1 MIGEGSEIALPGMLR
16 RMNRSPSMTMTAAAF
31 VTGLTLL
38 VTACTGT
45 GSGSPDGKKNDASQ
59 QNAGASGKGDG
70 KSGATGQDADKAL
83 QVRKCLREHGIDAP
97 DPQPGQDPRG
107 MTLGTGSEDPETLKK
122 AFEACGMQAPG
133 TGEMPQEEK
142 DKALK
147 WAKCMRDNGVN
158 IPDPEFKGNAMSA
171 TKIPEGQEQA
181 FEAAQKKCQAA

>member
-1 MIGEGSEIALPGMLR
+1 
-16 RMNRSPSMTMTAAAF
+16 MNRSSSTTMTAAGV
-31 VTGLTLL
+31 VTGLALL
-38 VTACTGT
+38 VTGCTGT
-45 GSGSPDGKKNDASQ
+45 GTSGGGKDATG

-70 KSGATGQDADKAL
+70 KSGAGQDADKAL

-107 MTLGTGSEDPETLKK
+107 MTLGTGSEDPEAVKK

-133 TGEMPQEEK
+133 TGEMPQEDK

-158 IPDPEFKGNAMSA
+158 IPDPDFKGNAMGA

-181 FEAAQKKCQAA
+181 FAEAQKKCQAA

>member
-1 MIGEGSEIALPGMLR
+1 
-16 RMNRSPSMTMTAAAF
+16 MNRSSTMTMTAAGV
-31 VTGLTLL
+31 VTGLALL

-45 GSGSPDGKKNDASQ
+45 GSSGGGKDATG

-70 KSGATGQDADKAL
+70 KAGAGQDADKAL
-83 QVRKCLREHGIDAP
+83 RVRKCLREHGIDAP

-107 MTLGTGSEDPETLKK
+107 MTLGTGGEDPEALKK

-133 TGEMPQEEK
+133 TGEMPQADK

-158 IPDPEFKGNAMSA
+158 VPDPEFKGNAMSS

-181 FEAAQKKCQAA
+181 FEEAQKKCQAA

>member
-1 MIGEGSEIALPGMLR
+1 
-16 RMNRSPSMTMTAAAF
+16 MNRSSTMTMTAAAV
-31 VTGLTLL
+31 VTGLALL

-45 GSGSPDGKKNDASQ
+45 GTSSGGGKPDSAQ
-59 QNAGASGKGDG
+59 QNAGASGNGGGNGNGNGGG
-70 KSGATGQDADKAL
+70 KDADKAL

-107 MTLGTGSEDPETLKK
+107 MTLGTGSEDPEAVKK

-133 TGEMPQEEK
+133 TGEMPQADK

-147 WAKCMRDNGVN
+147 WAKCMRDNGVDV
-158 IPDPEFKGNAMSA
+158 PDPEFKGNAMGA

-181 FEAAQKKCQAA
+181 FAEAQKKCQAA

>member
-1 MIGEGSEIALPGMLR
+1 
-16 RMNRSPSMTMTAAAF
+16 MNRSSSMTMTAAGV
-31 VTGLTLL
+31 VTGLALL
-38 VTACTGT
+38 VTACTGSGTSGGGKDAT
-45 GSGSPDGKKNDASQ
+45 GRS
-59 QNAGASGKGDG
+59 AGASGKGDG
-70 KSGATGQDADKAL
+70 KSGAGQDADKAL

-107 MTLGTGSEDPETLKK
+107 MTLGTGSEDPEAVTK

-133 TGEMPQEEK
+133 TGEMPQEDK

-158 IPDPEFKGNAMSA
+158 IPDPDFKGNAMSA

-181 FEAAQKKCQAA
+181 FAEAQKKCQAA

>member
-1 MIGEGSEIALPGMLR
+1 
-16 RMNRSPSMTMTAAAF
+16 MNRSLNRSLNRSTSMTMPAAAV
-31 VTGLTLL
+31 VTGLALL

-45 GSGSPDGKKNDASQ
+45 GTGSPDGKK
-59 QNAGASGKGDG
+59 
-70 KSGATGQDADKAL
+70 SGAPQGNGTTGQDADKAL
-83 QVRKCLREHGIDAP
+83 KVRKCLREHGIDAP

-107 MTLGTGSEDPETLKK
+107 MTLGTGSEDPEALKK

-133 TGEMPQEEK
+133 TGEMPQQEK

-158 IPDPEFKGNAMSA
+158 VPDPEFKGNAMSS

-181 FEAAQKKCQAA
+181 FEEAQKKCQAA